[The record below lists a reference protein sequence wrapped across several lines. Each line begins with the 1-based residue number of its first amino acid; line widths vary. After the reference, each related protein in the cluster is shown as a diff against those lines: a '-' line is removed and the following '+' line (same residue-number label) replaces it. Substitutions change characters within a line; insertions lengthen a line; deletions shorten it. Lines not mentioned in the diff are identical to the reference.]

1 MELIIGVIVVAWLLN
16 KWVYGGL
23 NKSTKSMEDYL
34 RRTTGND
41 SIKLERFGLFDFFSN
56 NRNKDGSP
64 DRRYKENK

>member
-1 MELIIGVIVVAWLLN
+1 MELIIGVIVVAWLLH

-41 SIKLERFGLFDFFSN
+41 SIKLERFSFFDFFSN
-56 NRNKDGSP
+56 HRNKDGSP
-64 DRRYKENK
+64 DKRYKENK